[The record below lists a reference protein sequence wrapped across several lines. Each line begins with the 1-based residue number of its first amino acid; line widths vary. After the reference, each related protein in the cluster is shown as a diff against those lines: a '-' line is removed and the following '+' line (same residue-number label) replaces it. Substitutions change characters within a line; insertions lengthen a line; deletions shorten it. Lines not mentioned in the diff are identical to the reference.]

1 MSIGHI
7 GPMRAAL
14 ILAASVTGLT
24 GIAEAQTAAQSAPS
38 GTLGEVIVTAR
49 KFEENLQTTPIAV
62 TAFTGSELENRQIF
76 RTDRLD
82 EVVPNLQFANNA
94 PLAGNNSSS
103 AVFIRGIGQ
112 TDPTSTVDPGVGLYI
127 DDVYMGTSVGANMEL
142 RDIASVQ
149 VLRGPQGTLFGRNTI
164 GGAIVMTTKD
174 PGHEL
179 GGELKLGGGSDSLI
193 DAFGAIDVPFSE
205 NVRSRFTAGL
215 RKQDGYVH
223 RPDGEDLGDTNTY
236 TLTAKLVFE
245 PSDRFEGKFLADYTK
260 SDENGSP
267 LVFAAYN
274 EAASFGRNAS
284 ADAGCPGFTDI
295 TGDGRPDFNSLP
307 RVPMIDDPRC
317 ANDFQNAGPYHNNG
331 TAPLTSQLENWG
343 GSLNLTFNLT
353 GALALKS
360 ISSYRGISWEGN
372 RDADNTPLPILHTA
386 YDVDGWQWSQE
397 LQLLYQ
403 QGNIKGVFG
412 AYYFDQGSDDVVTVT
427 LNPPAP
433 PPGPNLDSD
442 NNKVEN
448 ESWAVFTQWT
458 FTFAEHLDLTVGGR
472 YTEDKK
478 GSFPDQFDYSTPN
491 VKQVPVQWYRD
502 TFSKFTPSGSIAWRF
517 TEQAMVY
524 ASYSEG
530 FKGGGWNSHF
540 NQPPPTPAF
549 LAVVQEFQ
557 PEEAETFE
565 VGAKFDLAG
574 NTLRLN
580 VAGFT
585 TDYKDLQVTYR
596 GPVLPPPQ
604 ISGVAPFLVNAG
616 KASADGGEL
625 ELTYAPT
632 TDWILEASVGYL
644 DAKLDELN
652 FNPIA
657 APPATLVEGNK
668 LPYAPEWQ
676 AHAGIQYT
684 AHAGSILIIPRVDV
698 SYQDTTFFDAANT
711 PDIAQLDSITVYNAS
726 LRFEPEKGPWGVTLG
741 VNNASDETYPIAGN
755 SSLDTGSGYAEIAY
769 SRPREYFAILTYD
782 F

>member
-1 MSIGHI
+1 MNSVHM
-7 GPMRAAL
+7 GPMRSAL
-14 ILAASVTGLT
+14 LIVALSVGLS
-24 GIAEAQTAAQSAPS
+24 GIAAAQETAQGATA

-49 KFEENLQTTPIAV
+49 KFEENLQTTPVAV
-62 TAFTGSELENRQIF
+62 TAFSGSELAERQIF
-76 RTDRLD
+76 KTDRLD

-164 GGAIVMTTKD
+164 GGAIVMTTID
-174 PGHEL
+174 PGDEF
-179 GGELKLGGGSDSLI
+179 GGQVKLGGGSDSLI
-193 DAFGAIDVPFSE
+193 DAFGALDVPFSE
-205 NVRSRFTAGL
+205 TFKSRFTAGL

-223 RPDGEDLGDTNTY
+223 RISDGEDLGDTNTY
-236 TLTAKLVFE
+236 TLTAKLVWR
-245 PSDRFEGKFLADYTK
+245 PSDAFEGRFLADYTNA
-260 SDENGSP
+260 DENGSP

-274 EAASFGRNAS
+274 EAATFGRVAS
-284 ADAGCPGFTDI
+284 LDAGCPGTTD
-295 TGDGRPDFNSLP
+295 GAVPPPGAADQP
-307 RVPMIDDPRC
+307 VPMIQDDRC
-317 ANDFQNAGPYHNNG
+317 ANDLQNRGPYHNNG

-343 GSLNLTFNLT
+343 ASLNLTFDFT
-353 GALALKS
+353 EALSLKS

-372 RDADNTPLPILHTA
+372 RDADNTPLPILHTF

-397 LQLLYQ
+397 LQLLWQ

-412 AYYFDQGSDDVVTVT
+412 AYYFEQGSDDIVTIT
-427 LNPPAP
+427 LNPPVP

-448 ESWAVFTQWT
+448 ESWAAFTQWT
-458 FTFAEHLDLTVGGR
+458 FTFMDHLDLTVGGR

-478 GSFPDQFDYSTPN
+478 GSYPDQFDYSTPT

-502 TFSKFTPSGSIAWRF
+502 TFSKFTPSGSVAWRF
-517 TEQAMVY
+517 SEQAMVY

-540 NQPPPTPAF
+540 NQPPPPPAF

-557 PEEAETFE
+557 PEEAQTYEIGT
-565 VGAKFDLAG
+565 KFDLVG

-580 VAGFT
+580 VAAFS
-585 TDYKDLQVTYR
+585 TDYNDLQVTYR
-596 GPVLPPPQ
+596 GPRPN
-604 ISGVAPFLVNAG
+604 GVAPFLINAG
-616 KASADGGEL
+616 KASSDGGEL
-625 ELTYAPT
+625 ELTWAPT
-632 TDWILEASVGYL
+632 DSLVFDASVGYL
-644 DAKLDELN
+644 DATLDSLDV
-652 FNPIA
+652 NPVA
-657 APPATLVEGNK
+657 APPLTLLPGNK

-676 AHAGIQYT
+676 AHGGIQYT
-684 AHAGSILIIPRVDV
+684 AHAGSIVIIPRLDV

-711 PDIAQLDSITVYNAS
+711 REIAQLESVTVYNVS
-726 LRFEPEKGPWGVTLG
+726 LRFESEKGNWGVTLG
-741 VNNASDETYPIAGN
+741 CNNASDETYPIAGN

-769 SRPREYFAILTYD
+769 SRPREYFAILNYD